1 MAAKVGGWGQLLS
14 DPFGN
19 VSGDFSRSGFWWY
32 QARPGFKEPPLS
44 AIEKMNVATILSVE
58 KQLGGPYLGGKS
70 VLPGE
75 GGGTVEPPD
84 IFPYSSERTLS
95 RSVVQTLTLPE
106 LSIARNEIFA
116 RYGFPFSSKALKDY
130 FGRKS
135 WYVRDESATDPDFNT
150 VEKHNLWLIEK
161 IERIQG
167 GAHKW

>member
-1 MAAKVGGWGQLLS
+1 MAAKVGEWSQSLS
-14 DPFGN
+14 EPFGN

-32 QARPGFKEPPLS
+32 QARPGFKDPPLS